1 MNPEEIQLPEG
12 VLTTNRLGF
21 RRCRRF
27 TTEATETRLCQEK
40 EVREAAWAVRCARIA
55 TIEKDAELDI
65 GLKKAGKVLQLIDS
79 LLRELAIREN
89 LWGETLTSSSNVVG
103 VKLKANLERTRLEIA
118 EAVKTLM

>member
-1 MNPEEIQLPEG
+1 MDPEKIQLPEA

-21 RRCRRF
+21 RRRGRRF
-27 TTEATETRLCQEK
+27 TTDAHETRLCQEK

-79 LLRELAIREN
+79 LLRELAIRQ
-89 LWGETLTSSSNVVG
+89 
-103 VKLKANLERTRLEIA
+103 KLDLDRRKQRFKRGKPAQAGIGLKH
-118 EAVKTLM
+118 V